1 MMRAVTVP
9 SAATSVPRFCS
20 ENSPERCRVL
30 GSIRSTL
37 LGGLML
43 RVSAVNTM
51 MLIVAAT
58 RTPTPNAQVNSV
70 PRTQRSCVSRGWS
83 VTALTHNAAR
93 QKDKEVNCEITQHHE
108 RDRTSRQH
116 GCAKRYGSQHRAQCC
131 LIDIGLFERVVGGA
145 RLIDWHASHPSLL
158 GSTVEYLCTHDE
170 QNQAFFIGQKPQSS
184 LAGASNHGNS
194 GIRSTSVCA
203 RLQQQSQ
210 RSVSLNSMR
219 RLR

>member
-116 GCAKRYGSQHRAQCC
+116 GCAKRYGSPCSVLPHRYRTLRAGCGRGEVDRLACVTPQ
-131 LIDIGLFERVVGGA
+131 LAWINGG
-145 RLIDWHASHPSLL
+145 IFMH
-158 GSTVEYLCTHDE
+158 T
-170 QNQAFFIGQKPQSS
+170 
-184 LAGASNHGNS
+184 
-194 GIRSTSVCA
+194 
-203 RLQQQSQ
+203 
-210 RSVSLNSMR
+210 
-219 RLR
+219 